1 MDTFVFALNA
11 ILPLVIL
18 VVLGSMLKRSG
29 FIDDLFVNRLYAYV
43 FRIGLPAL
51 LFYNVYAIGSLG
63 EIDWLVVLFVIVMIL
78 FFFTIGLVSVLLTIS
93 DHQRRGVV
101 LQAVFRANFA
111 LIGVPLATGLGGDEA
126 LRIMS
131 LVTAFV
137 IPLTN
142 ILSVVALSIF
152 SKDENNNRISMR
164 ALIRSIITNPLM
176 LAVAFGLVVVFLRP
190 FVPVVDGEMVFSISK
205 SLPFLLTTI
214 KWIAQTA
221 TPLALIALGGQFKLT
236 VVRELYLEIIQG
248 VMWKNVL
255 VPAVSLFLAW
265 ILIDR
270 LPGMRPSFP
279 ALVAIFSAPVA
290 VSSVVMTAEIGGD
303 ERLAG
308 QIVVWST
315 FMSMFSVFVFVAT
328 FRALGVL

>member
-18 VVLGSMLKRSG
+18 VVLGSLLKKSG

-51 LFYNVYAIGSLG
+51 LFYNVYQIGSLG
-63 EIDWLVVLFVIVMIL
+63 EINWLIVLFVIAMIL
-78 FFFTIGLVSVLLTIS
+78 FFFVIGLISVIITIP
-93 DHQRRGVV
+93 DQRRRGVV

-137 IPLTN
+137 IPLSN
-142 ILSVVALSIF
+142 ILSVIALSIF
-152 SKDENNNRISMR
+152 SRDENENRISMH
-164 ALIRSIITNPLM
+164 ALIRSIITNPLI
-176 LAVAFGLVVVFLRP
+176 LAVVFGLIVVFLRP
-190 FVPVVDGEMVFSISK
+190 FVPVVDGQMVFSISK
-205 SLPFLLTTI
+205 TIPFVLTAI

-236 VVRELYLEIIQG
+236 VIKELYPEIIQG

-255 VPAVSLFLAW
+255 VPALSLFLAW
-265 ILIDR
+265 LLIDR
-270 LPGMRPSFP
+270 MPGIRTSFP